1 MIFFALLLLHNVP
14 AAGAA
19 SSTLWFVCAE
29 TNDVWKLLSN
39 ANSSSWNSVKRAT
52 VEDAL
57 AAANVATDG
66 MLVLADGYPLQPTL
80 IPPSVWAAA
89 AQGLRSNVFIPV
101 HSTAAPPLVL
111 HGTPAY
117 CMWET
122 ALPAAGAHRECSDEV
137 TVYFTSALRFTPGKV
152 NELNHQNRLHV
163 SIERKSFPESSR
175 RDLSRRDEASP

>member
-1 MIFFALLLLHNVP
+1 MIFFALLLLRNVP

-89 AQGLRSNVFIPV
+89 AQGLRLYIEFS
-101 HSTAAPPLVL
+101 STLPPTAPP
-111 HGTPAY
+111 PPPPPPPP
-117 CMWET
+117 
-122 ALPAAGAHRECSDEV
+122 LPC
-137 TVYFTSALRFTPGKV
+137 T
-152 NELNHQNRLHV
+152 
-163 SIERKSFPESSR
+163 
-175 RDLSRRDEASP
+175 